1 MANTNGKSRIS
12 DQTRKLGSNMQK
24 FGMVADAVGSFIPQN
39 YNMGKYGKGKLAS
52 QLDST
57 YDVLSDT
64 AMSLGPY
71 GMIAGGAMKGLGLLN
86 KGLAAIG
93 GGTDQMTTT
102 DAILN
107 SNFLGWTPIGMI
119 NGFGGSKANTY
130 NRDDEIDANSGGS
143 YQGFLSAEDEASE
156 KSGKKYGLFSR
167 GALNKANELIDNV
180 SVQQI
185 QLGAIEDTNK
195 LNQNIAQNNAPFVAM
210 RSQIANDGGL
220 QYARIGKEGMTID
233 KASKFAKRVLQR
245 KPVRKLE
252 RGNKNNIVK
261 KNTPYSLPELP
272 LLKQGGSFN
281 VIPDGSLHKNKHH
294 LDEIDEKFED
304 VTTKGIPVI
313 TEKNGEVI
321 QHAEVEKEEIIFR
334 LETTKKIEELM
345 KEGTDEAA
353 IEAGK
358 LLVKEILH
366 NTKDN
371 ANII

>member
-1 MANTNGKSRIS
+1 MANTNGGSAIS
-12 DQTRKLGSNMQK
+12 DQMKNLGSNMQK

-39 YNMGKYGKGKLAS
+39 YNTGKYGKGKLAN

-57 YDVLSDT
+57 YDTISNA
-64 AMSLGPY
+64 AMALGPY

-102 DAILN
+102 DAVLN
-107 SNFLGWTPIGMI
+107 SSFLGWTPIGMI

-185 QLGAIEDTNK
+185 QLGVIEDTNK
-195 LNQNIAQNNAPFVAM
+195 LNQNIAQNNAPFVSM
-210 RSQIANDGGL
+210 RSKIANDGGL
-220 QYARIGKEGMTID
+220 QYARIGKEGMTFD
-233 KASKFAKRVLQR
+233 KAMTFAKHVLQR
-245 KPVRKLE
+245 RPVRKLE
-252 RGNKNNIVK
+252 KGDKNSKVK

-313 TEKNGEVI
+313 TEKDGEVI

-345 KEGTDEAA
+345 KKNTDEAA

>member
-1 MANTNGKSRIS
+1 MANTDGGSAISEATKS
-12 DQTRKLGSNMQK
+12 LGSNMTK
-24 FGMVADAVGSFIPQN
+24 FGMIADAVGSFIPQN
-39 YNMGKYGKGKLAS
+39 YNMGRYGKGKLAS

-57 YDVLSDT
+57 YDNLSNA

-71 GMIAGGAMKGLGLLN
+71 GQIVGGAMKGAALLN

-93 GGTDQMTTT
+93 GGTDQMTNT

-143 YQGFLSAEDEASE
+143 YQGFLSAEDEASA

-180 SVQQI
+180 SAQQL
-185 QLGAIEDTNK
+185 QLGIIEDTNK
-195 LNQNIAQNNAPFVAM
+195 LNQNIAQNNASFVSM
-210 RSQIANDGGL
+210 RSKIANDGGL
-220 QYARIGKEGMTID
+220 QYARIGKEGMTFD
-233 KASKFAKRVLQR
+233 KAMAFAKHVLQKR
-245 KPVRKLE
+245 PVRKLE
-252 RGNKNNIVK
+252 KGDKNSKVK

-345 KEGTDEAA
+345 KKGTDEAA

>member
-1 MANTNGKSRIS
+1 MTNTNGGSAINDATKN
-12 DQTRKLGSNMQK
+12 LGSNMQK
-24 FGMVADAVGSFIPQN
+24 FGMIADAIGSFIPQN

-57 YDVLSDT
+57 YDTLSNT

-71 GMIAGGAMKGLGLLN
+71 GMIAGGIMKGAGLLN

-102 DAILN
+102 DAIMN
-107 SNFLGWTPIGMI
+107 SNFLGWTPLGMI
-119 NGFGGSKANTY
+119 NGFFGSKANTY

-143 YQGFLSAEDEASE
+143 YQGFLSAEDEAVE
-156 KSGKKYGLFSR
+156 KAGKKYGLFSR

-195 LNQNIAQNNAPFVAM
+195 LNQNIAQNNTPFVAM

-220 QYARIGKEGMTID
+220 QYARIGKEGMTFD
-233 KASKFAKRVLQR
+233 KAMRFAKHVLQR

-252 RGNKNNIVK
+252 KGNKNSVVK
-261 KNTPYSLPELP
+261 KNTNYSLPELP